1 MSKILSIPSHLQ
13 RKQELSNFK
22 AVLQEKLDEA
32 RIIAKKAV
40 LLMTRYASNVTL
52 KISNI
57 YE

>member
-32 RIIAKKAV
+32 RIIAKKV
-40 LLMTRYASNVTL
+40 RSTYD
-52 KISNI
+52 KIRK
-57 YE
+57 